1 MNKMV
6 FVAHRDGVL
15 LFVTMRAN
23 LFAAVLAL
31 VVVEVHAAPTDACGV
46 KLTVN
51 ATQQHKNVAR
61 SARPSHVL
69 LVGNVPRRMERDLA
83 AAGHDVETAPNTQ
96 SAKRDSYAI
105 VVVGSPDEATQARTK
120 FSEAIVVQRSGDVAV
135 DLNLIETE
143 VRRPV
148 RAKESRPVI
157 AAGPSRAPVA
167 AAAPTETHKIVATM
181 QPTAETPAAA
191 IEQPKPP
198 PVVQPKPIEAQPVS
212 EKIATNTTKTVETA
226 PPAAAQPPAATQ
238 TIAFDKE
245 TYFTVG
251 SASVSGN
258 KRTLD
263 AAIKWLNTNQDAHV
277 TLEGFADPTG
287 SPDANMALSQSRAES
302 VRDYLVKAKI
312 DSSRID
318 VAAFGDTKLKY
329 GRADARNRRVEI
341 EAKK

>member
-1 MNKMV
+1 
-6 FVAHRDGVL
+6 
-15 LFVTMRAN
+15 MRAN

-31 VVVEVHAAPTDACGV
+31 AAVEVHSAPTEACGV

-105 VVVGSPDEATQARTK
+105 VVVGSSEEASQARTK

-167 AAAPTETHKIVATM
+167 AAPPAETHKIVATM
-181 QPTAETPAAA
+181 QPTAETPA
-191 IEQPKPP
+191 IEQPKP
-198 PVVQPKPIEAQPVS
+198 VEQPKPIEAQPVS
-212 EKIATNTTKTVETA
+212 EKIATNAAKSVETA
-226 PPAAAQPPAATQ
+226 PPAAQPAM
-238 TIAFDKE
+238 AFDKE

-263 AAIKWLNTNQDAHV
+263 AAIKWLTTNPDAHV

>member
-1 MNKMV
+1 
-6 FVAHRDGVL
+6 
-15 LFVTMRAN
+15 MRAN
-23 LFAAVLAL
+23 LFVAVLTLA
-31 VVVEVHAAPTDACGV
+31 VIEVHSAPSDACGV

-105 VVVGSPDEATQARTK
+105 VVVGSSDEASQARTK
-120 FSEAIVVQRSGDVAV
+120 FSEAVVVQRSGDVAV

-167 AAAPTETHKIVATM
+167 AAPTEMRKIVATM
-181 QPTAETPAAA
+181 QPTAETP
-191 IEQPKPP
+191 IEQPKP
-198 PVVQPKPIEAQPVS
+198 VEQPKPIEAQPVS
-212 EKIATNTTKTVETA
+212 EKFATNTTKTVETA
-226 PPAAAQPPAATQ
+226 PPAAAQPTF
-238 TIAFDKE
+238 AFDKE

-258 KRTLD
+258 NHTLD
-263 AAIKWLNTNQDAHV
+263 AAVKWLTTNQGAHV

-302 VRDYLVKAKI
+302 VRDYFVKAKV
-312 DSSRID
+312 DPSRID